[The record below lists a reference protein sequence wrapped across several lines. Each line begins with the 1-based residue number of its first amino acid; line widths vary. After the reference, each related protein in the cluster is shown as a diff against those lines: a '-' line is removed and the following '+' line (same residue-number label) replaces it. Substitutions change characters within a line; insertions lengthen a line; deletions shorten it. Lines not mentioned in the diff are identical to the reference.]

1 MRIVALV
8 FLVFGVTLA
17 GFAVYFAKQNEDRM
31 AAEMARLASASVAT
45 TEPVEI
51 PTKSVIVAVRA
62 LKYGEE
68 LKPGAV
74 RVAQFPE
81 DAVPAN
87 AFYDEAEL
95 FGEGGKGERRIVLR
109 TIEANEPIFKSKITG
124 FGERATIS
132 AQLTP
137 GMRAFT
143 LRIDAISGV
152 AGFLLPNDRV
162 DVFLTRSGANGLSS
176 NLIMQ
181 NVKIIAVDQFSDK
194 DSSRARVARTATVEV
209 SPDDAQK
216 LALAQQVGNIS
227 LSLRQIDEIDVKQTA
242 ETPSVNVDDL
252 IKREEVAPAPA
263 PAPKA
268 RLCVRK
274 GTELVCND

>member
-1 MRIVALV
+1 MRIIALIILIFGVALAGGAV
-8 FLVFGVTLA
+8 FFASERYQAIEAELA
-17 GFAVYFAKQNEDRM
+17 RRATAT
-31 AAEMARLASASVAT
+31 VAT
-45 TEPVEI
+45 TEPQIV
-51 PTKSVIVAVRA
+51 TKTVVVASRP

-68 LKPGAV
+68 LTPDKV
-74 RVAQFPE
+74 RLAEFPE
-81 DAVPAN
+81 NAVPEN
-87 AFYDEAEL
+87 AFFSIDEL
-95 FGEGGKGERRIVLR
+95 FGENGSGERRIVLR
-109 TIEANEPIFKSKITG
+109 SIEASEPIFKAKITG

-143 LRIDAISGV
+143 LRIDTVSGV
-152 AGFLLPNDRV
+152 AGFLLPDDRV
-162 DVFLTRSGANGLSS
+162 DVFLTRAGENGLAS

-181 NVKIIAVDQFSDK
+181 NVKVIAVDQFADN

-227 LSLRQIDEIDVKQTA
+227 LSLRQIDEVLVNDSA
-242 ETPSVNVDDL
+242 ETISVDVDDL
-252 IKREEVAPAPA
+252 IKREEVAPPPA
-263 PAPKA
+263 PEQRA